1 MLAHSHLGIETD
13 DVFQI
18 MWLRST
24 MIPWLIIVDP
34 DDGSHEYRACL
45 ASIDF
50 YIWRAIGLRF
60 GISARRRLPNG
71 TSEQLT
77 HSGDIEWYDTL
88 EECKARAERIL
99 HGHQVRVH

>member
-1 MLAHSHLGIETD
+1 MPSSSRRFPA
-13 DVFQI
+13 
-18 MWLRST
+18 
-24 MIPWLIIVDP
+24 PWSAELQPNYYVVRDAN
-34 DDGSHEYRACL
+34 GS
-45 ASIDF
+45 
-50 YIWRAIGLRF
+50 RF

-71 TSEQLT
+71 NSEQLT